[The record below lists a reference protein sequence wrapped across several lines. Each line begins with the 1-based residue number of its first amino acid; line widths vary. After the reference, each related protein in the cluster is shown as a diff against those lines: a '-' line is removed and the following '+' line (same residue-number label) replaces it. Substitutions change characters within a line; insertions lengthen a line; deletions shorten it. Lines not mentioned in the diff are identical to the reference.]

1 MGELRTV
8 EVEVVIEDSELNDW
22 IGKKKNRRSV
32 NLESEVGA
40 DNG

>member
-22 IGKKKNRRSV
+22 IGKKKKKKEKCELIIRGWS
-32 NLESEVGA
+32 
-40 DNG
+40 